1 MTTREELVEGFRM
14 IIREGLRTTST
25 FSPDDWKRKVVDEG
39 GTWTRKQAYA
49 HITGV
54 AEVTP
59 GFVGGL
65 ASAGPGTDA
74 AVGFDIDTFNAQL
87 VAAKEQMSEKE
98 LMGAFKTAFEK
109 LADFVEAMP
118 EEQLDARAKFGLQ
131 EGRVAD
137 IMDSILILHSIAHIY
152 GAGGSAQG

>member
-1 MTTREELVEGFRM
+1 MTTRDELATGLRTVL
-14 IIREGLRTTST
+14 REGLRVMSG
-25 FSPDDWKRKVVDEG
+25 FGPDDWKRKVLDEG

-49 HITGV
+49 HLTGV
-54 AEVTP
+54 AEITP
-59 GFVGGL
+59 GFIGGL
-65 ASAGPGTDA
+65 ANAGPSTDA
-74 AVGFDIDTFNAQL
+74 AAGFDIDAFNAQL
-87 VAAKEQMSEKE
+87 VAAKEQMSEQE

-152 GAGGSAQG
+152 GAGGSPLG